1 VFVCGA
7 RGGSPS
13 LLRYFLASLRL
24 GALASFVNLVFNTL
38 VLKEP
43 SEVSRLEKFEILKR
57 LINVDINFRNRLHQS
72 RYSSLR
78 FLWVANYHWLA

>member
-1 VFVCGA
+1 MFVCGA

-24 GALASFVNLVFNTL
+24 GALTSFINLVFDTL

-43 SEVSRLEKFEILKR
+43 SKVSSLEKFKILKR
-57 LINVDINFRNRLHQS
+57 LINVDISFRDGLHQS
-72 RYSSLR
+72 RYRPL
-78 FLWVANYHWLA
+78 